1 MIKDKKFLVE
11 AVKFRSSTICITV
24 ESLRIDDKYKVFT
37 DSGRNET
44 NLDTLEWV
52 KEAED
57 IGAGEIILTSIN
69 NEGTGKG
76 YDLNL
81 YEKVSKNLSIPLLA
95 HGGPKNPE
103 HIYDLFRTTDIDG
116 AVIASAFHLTILEIF
131 H

>member
-1 MIKDKKFLVE
+1 MHLLMELIVFLLTQGVIKDKKFLVE
-11 AVKFRSSTICITV
+11 AVKIFGSSTICITV
-24 ESLRIDDKYKVFT
+24 GSLRIDDKYKVFT

-52 KEAED
+52 KEVED

-95 HGGPKNPE
+95 HRGPK
-103 HIYDLFRTTDIDG
+103 T
-116 AVIASAFHLTILEIF
+116 LTYIRSL
-131 H
+131 